1 MIIMG
6 IDPGTAITGYGFLNI
21 DRNDKMLPLAYGVI
35 NTPKEDKLSKRL
47 VKIYKG
53 ISHLINKYKPVE
65 IAIEELF
72 FSKNA
77 KTAISVSHARGV
89 ILLACEMNHKAI
101 FEYKPLVIKKTVAG
115 HGKADKK
122 EMQKMITLLLGLKEI
137 PKPDDAADALSIA
150 YTHSSFRRFTDYVG

>member
-6 IDPGTAITGYGFLNI
+6 IDPGTAITGYGFLIINKNEI
-21 DRNDKMLPLAYGVI
+21 KPLAYGVI
-35 NTPKEDKLSKRL
+35 NTSKNEKLPKRL

-53 ISHLINKYKPVE
+53 INHLIKKYKPDE
-65 IAIEELF
+65 IAVEELF
-72 FSKNA
+72 FSKNT

-89 ILLACEMNHKAI
+89 ILLVCEINEKKI
-101 FEYKPLVIKKTVAG
+101 FEYKPLVVKKNVAG

-122 EMQKMITLLLGLKEI
+122 EMQKMIRILLNLNET

-150 YTHSSFRRFTDYVG
+150 YTHSSFRRFYKFME